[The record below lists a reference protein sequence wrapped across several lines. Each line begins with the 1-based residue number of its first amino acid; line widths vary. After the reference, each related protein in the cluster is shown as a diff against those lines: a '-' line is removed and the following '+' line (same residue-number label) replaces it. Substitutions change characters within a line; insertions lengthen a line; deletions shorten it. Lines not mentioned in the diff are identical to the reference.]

1 MAKSYLIRWTKND
14 EKRLKHAVSLF
25 NNKVKRLSRNKSK
38 VNYLPDT
45 IKYNEL
51 RSGIKSR
58 SELNRKINSLS
69 RFMKKG
75 ASEIKYVNDEG
86 ITAWELREAR
96 IERSTAKRRYTKELQ
111 SLQKRKK
118 GSKYYS
124 KYSRASMG
132 SKRVRELQAIIKN
145 LGRLESLKGEAFH
158 DEIKRFHNIGT
169 SDFDLRREI
178 IYKENYFKMLQ
189 KSFSNLK
196 YYKAIVSKLK
206 EISPSAFYDF
216 LDKIDEKFSDIPVMY
231 HNKFS
236 QAFFTSYVEEV
247 VKEIGLTQKD
257 LDELEKKAN
266 EETKE
271 GE

>member
-14 EKRLKHAVSLF
+14 EKRLKHAVQLF

-38 VNYLPDT
+38 VNYLPNT

-75 ASEIKYVNDEG
+75 ASDIKYVNDEG

-111 SLQKRKK
+111 SLQSRKK

-145 LGRLESLKGEAFH
+145 LGRLESLKGEAFY
-158 DEIKRFHNIGT
+158 DEIKRYHNIGT
-169 SDFDLRREI
+169 SDFDLKKEI
-178 IYKENYFKMLQ
+178 IFQQNYFTMLQ
-189 KSFSNLK
+189 KCFGSLK
-196 YYKAIVSKLK
+196 NYKRLVKKLK
-206 EISPSAFYDF
+206 TISPSAFYSF
-216 LDKIDEKFSDIPVMY
+216 LEKISEKYSDIKYMY
-231 HNKFS
+231 EQKYNE
-236 QAFFTSYVEEV
+236 QFFNTYV
-247 VKEIGLTQKD
+247 KD
-257 LDELEKKAN
+257 VLLELQVDN
-266 EETKE
+266 EEIEEIEDVDFEE